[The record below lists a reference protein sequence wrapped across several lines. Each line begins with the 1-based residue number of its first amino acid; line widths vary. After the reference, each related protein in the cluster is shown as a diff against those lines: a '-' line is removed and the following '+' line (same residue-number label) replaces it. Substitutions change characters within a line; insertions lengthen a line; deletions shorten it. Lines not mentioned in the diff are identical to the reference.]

1 MNTTQNPNLISQ
13 DKWYLINAQG
23 KTLGRL
29 STQIAKILR
38 GKTNPL
44 YSPSYH
50 CKDHIIII
58 NAKDIQVTGQK
69 KSQKLYHRHSGRPG
83 GLKVETFE
91 NLQNRLPT
99 RIIENSVKRML
110 PKGALGRQIFKNL
123 KVYSNSRHPHQAQNP
138 ITIEI

>member
-91 NLQNRLPT
+91 NLQSRLPT